1 METLEDLICRANPTP
16 VDARRSLDE
25 RAEHDLAAIL
35 GHTATVGTGGP
46 RSLHRRTLLLAAGT
60 AAAAAAASVVLATKA
75 ATPGAPNAQGTPIPE
90 PVLAA
95 TPAMLDPKPIAKD
108 AATVLEEARQKLQ
121 TPDGPGYRPGYFTIH
136 HWEAGIMQTP
146 DNSPAMD
153 VALPVT
159 IETRREADGSG
170 TRTLAVGQP
179 FSPTRSDVKFQ
190 AVGWP
195 MDVQPGQSKQET
207 FGPGQFPALPLPQ
220 PVPTDDAG
228 MAAYIADYQVRSSA
242 MVNEGPQGVFQT
254 IGFFLG
260 YWNLSGAQ
268 EHAVLGA
275 VAKLPGVKVLGEVT
289 DRLGRHG
296 IALSIE
302 TQDERYGTSRNI
314 LVIDPTSGRILATE
328 EDYVQGPVDGRK
340 PLRPVPTVMR
350 YIAVE
355 DSTTK

>member
-16 VDARRSLDE
+16 VDAHRSLDE

-35 GHTATVGTGGP
+35 GRTAANGTRGQ
-46 RSLHRRTLLLAAGT
+46 RSLHRRTLLLAAG
-60 AAAAAAASVVLATKA
+60 AAAAAAAGVVLVTRP
-75 ATPGAPNAQGTPIPE
+75 ATPGAPNAQNTPIAE

-95 TPAMLDPKPIAKD
+95 APMMLDPKPIAKD
-108 AATVLEEARQKLQ
+108 AATVLEEARQKLR

-136 HWEAGIMQTP
+136 HWEAGIMQAP

-153 VALPVT
+153 VSLPVT
-159 IETRREADGSG
+159 AETRREADGSG
-170 TRTLAVGQP
+170 TRTMAVGQP
-179 FSPTRSDVKFQ
+179 FSPTRSDVKFR
-190 AVGWP
+190 ALGWP

-228 MAAYIADYQVRSSA
+228 MAAYISAYQVRSSA

-254 IGFFLG
+254 IGFFVG
-260 YWNLSGAQ
+260 YWNLSNAQ

-275 VAKLPGVKVLGEVT
+275 VAKLPGLAVLGEVT
-289 DRLGRHG
+289 DRLGRPG
-296 IALSIE
+296 IALSVE

-314 LVIDPTSGRILATE
+314 LVVDPTTGRILATE
-328 EDYVQGPVDGRK
+328 EDYVQGPPDGGK
-340 PLRPVPTVMR
+340 PLGPVPTVMR

-355 DSTTK
+355 DSATK